1 MRPPGLFGQ
10 LKAAVVG
17 VVHVG
22 ALPGTPRSSL
32 PLTQIID
39 QACQEAEAYKDA
51 GVDGLIVENMHDLPY
66 TVCPGPEVTAAMTV
80 ISAAVRQTCP
90 HLALGV
96 QILCAANQQ
105 AVAVALAAGL
115 DFIRAEGFVFSH
127 VADEGIINA
136 CAGNL
141 LRYRKQV
148 GAENIQIFADIKKK
162 HSAHA
167 LTADVSVAETASAA
181 ELFLADGVVL
191 TGTATGLPAD
201 PQELKEVK
209 HAVKIPVLIGSG
221 VTLENVRNYLDA
233 NALIIA
239 SPYSFVP
246 LQTSISDVKNCQVP
260 SNTQGVIVMETF
272 LPKLTAA
279 DHCRGFGRST
289 NTASLNFLYAVI
301 TMAYGRG
308 MINELLLGRQVH
320 LQN

>member
-1 MRPPGLFGQ
+1 MSIGTVLISDRALVGPERQQGAQTRGRVSSTLTSSSTCPGAQ
-10 LKAAVVG
+10 
-17 VVHVG
+17 
-22 ALPGTPRSSL
+22 GTPRSSL

-162 HSAHA
+162 HSGEDEEMQSKHSTRWITNVCAESNHRVRSCCLQCSCSDGRCQRGRDRFGCRA
-167 LTADVSVAETASAA
+167 LPGRWGGTDWHGYRIARRSSGAE
-181 ELFLADGVVL
+181 
-191 TGTATGLPAD
+191 
-201 PQELKEVK
+201 
-209 HAVKIPVLIGSG
+209 
-221 VTLENVRNYLDA
+221 
-233 NALIIA
+233 
-239 SPYSFVP
+239 
-246 LQTSISDVKNCQVP
+246 
-260 SNTQGVIVMETF
+260 
-272 LPKLTAA
+272 
-279 DHCRGFGRST
+279 RS
-289 NTASLNFLYAVI
+289 
-301 TMAYGRG
+301 
-308 MINELLLGRQVH
+308 
-320 LQN
+320 

>member
-1 MRPPGLFGQ
+1 MLLPGLFGR

-39 QACQEAEAYKDA
+39 QACQEAEVYKNA

-80 ISAAVRQTCP
+80 ISAAVRRACP
-90 HLALGV
+90 HLALGA

-105 AVAVALAAGL
+105 AIAVALAAGL

-148 GAENIQIFADIKKK
+148 GAESIQIFADIKKK

-167 LTADVSVAETASAA
+167 LTADVSVAQTALAA
-181 ELFLADGVVL
+181 ELFLADGVIL
-191 TGTATGLPAD
+191 TGTATGLPTD

-209 HAVKIPVLIGSG
+209 NTVKIPVLVGSG
-221 VTLENVRNYLDA
+221 VTLENVTNYLDA
-233 NALIIA
+233 NALIIGSYFKKEGYWA
-239 SPYSFVP
+239 NAVD
-246 LQTSISDVKNCQVP
+246 SDRVKKF
-260 SNTQGVIVMETF
+260 MEHIR
-272 LPKLTAA
+272 KL
-279 DHCRGFGRST
+279 R
-289 NTASLNFLYAVI
+289 
-301 TMAYGRG
+301 
-308 MINELLLGRQVH
+308 E
-320 LQN
+320 